1 MLQEAGHIKNIYY
14 ICSCFVF
21 RHIKCSHLMNSEV
34 AWILVSLGAQVQ
46 LRIILEPDYLP
57 DYLSISHD
65 YVKIL
70 SQEEKYF

>member
-14 ICSCFVF
+14 ICSFVF

-34 AWILVSLGAQVQ
+34 AWVLVSLGAQVQ
-46 LRIILEPDYLP
+46 LRIILELNYLP

-65 YVKIL
+65 YVKIP
-70 SQEEKYF
+70 SQVEKYF